1 MGAGAV
7 RTFFKVSFPLS
18 LPGLVSGITMVFVP
32 AISDF
37 AIAEMLGGGKI
48 MLIGNV
54 VEMSFT
60 KGHYYAGSG
69 LALILMAFTII
80 SSLLTGGDAEAEG
93 GAVLL

>member
-1 MGAGAV
+1 M
-7 RTFFKVSFPLS
+7 
-18 LPGLVSGITMVFVP
+18 TMVFMP

-60 KGHYYAGSG
+60 KGQYYQGSG
-69 LALILMAFTII
+69 LALLLMVFVLV
-80 SSLLTGGDAEAEG
+80 SSFITDDNDESEG
-93 GAVLL
+93 GALLP